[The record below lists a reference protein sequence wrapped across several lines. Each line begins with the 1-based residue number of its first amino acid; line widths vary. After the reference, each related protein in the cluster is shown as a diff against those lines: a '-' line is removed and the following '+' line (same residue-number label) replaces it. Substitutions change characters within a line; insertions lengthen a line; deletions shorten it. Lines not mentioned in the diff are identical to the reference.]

1 VILTRFVRLLLP
13 AALPVLVSAC
23 GSGRLMSGGTGR
35 PGVGRPTPSPGG
47 VPQATVTLVQIQEQ
61 IFTPHCASCHAAG
74 GSGPMPLTDPATSYA
89 SLVGVDPINSTARQA
104 GKKRVVPGDPS
115 RSFLMDKI
123 TGAMMFGEGDPMP
136 QNGERLSADE
146 IALIRRWI
154 QAGAPSGLTSSSPG
168 PASWGSSWR
177 NQQKSRGDSNRDFD
191 RSARQVGRGLENAL
205 GLSPRPGAL
214 LRSLAPGSRLDGR
227 PNG

>member
-23 GSGRLMSGGTGR
+23 GSGQMMSGGAPR
-35 PGVGRPTPSPGG
+35 
-47 VPQATVTLVQIQEQ
+47 ATVTLVQIQEQ

-205 GLSPRPGAL
+205 GLSPRPGAFCVA
-214 LRSLAPGSRLDGR
+214 APVPPKAAARRR
-227 PNG
+227 PPLCHPRH